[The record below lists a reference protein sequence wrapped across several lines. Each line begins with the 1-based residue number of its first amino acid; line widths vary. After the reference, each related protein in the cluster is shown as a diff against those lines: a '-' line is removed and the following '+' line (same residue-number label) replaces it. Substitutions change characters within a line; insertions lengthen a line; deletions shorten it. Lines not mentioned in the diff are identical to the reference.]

1 MIALQEAQAAAPATM
16 RLHFASGMPGL
27 EEYRRYTLAALDD
40 SPAYWLEC
48 DDEPGITLP
57 VADAFA
63 VISDYSFEIGAADV
77 RALDLAEE
85 SDALVLV
92 VLTLPQNGGPI
103 TANLLAPI
111 VANRR
116 TGAARQLILE
126 GSGFSLRHE
135 LFGKDEG

>member
-16 RLHFASGMPGL
+16 RLHFPSGMPGL
-27 EEYRRYTLAALDD
+27 EEYRRYTLVALDG

-48 DDEPGITLP
+48 DDERGITLP

-63 VISDYSFEIGAADV
+63 VVPNYSFEIGAADV
-77 RALDLAEE
+77 RALELSDE

-92 VLTLPQNGGPI
+92 VLTLPQHSGPI

-111 VANRR
+111 VANRN
-116 TGAARQLILE
+116 TGVARQLILE
-126 GSGFSLRHE
+126 GSGHSLRHE
-135 LFGKDEG
+135 LNFND

>member
-16 RLHFASGMPGL
+16 RLHFPSGMPGL
-27 EEYRRYTLAALDD
+27 EEYRRYTLVALED

-48 DDEPGITLP
+48 DDEPAITLP

-63 VISDYSFEIGAADV
+63 VVSDYSFELGAGDV
-77 RALDLAEE
+77 RALGLEDEA
-85 SDALVLV
+85 DALVLA
-92 VLTLPQNGGPI
+92 VLTLPGGNGAI

-116 TGAARQLILE
+116 TGMARQVILE

-135 LFGKDEG
+135 LNFSE